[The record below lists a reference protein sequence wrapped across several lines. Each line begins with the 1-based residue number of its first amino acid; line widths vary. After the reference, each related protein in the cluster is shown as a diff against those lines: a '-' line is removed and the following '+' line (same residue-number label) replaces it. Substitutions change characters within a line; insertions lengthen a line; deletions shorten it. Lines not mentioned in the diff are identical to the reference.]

1 MKNVPK
7 RIAKS
12 VPKKVTPD
20 AKFEKIKQG
29 IIEDYK
35 KEYEKNIAYIL
46 KCTTVQKLWDSNLS
60 FSNKNEKLLVLLL
73 NCVNKF

>member
-1 MKNVPK
+1 MKKVTK
-7 RIAKS
+7 KIAKS

-29 IIEDYK
+29 ILEDYK
-35 KEYEKNIAYIL
+35 KEYEKNVAFVL

-60 FSNKNEKLLVLLL
+60 YSYKYEKLLE
-73 NCVNKF
+73 KMRDERY

>member
-35 KEYEKNIAYIL
+35 KEYEENVAFVL
-46 KCTTVQKLWDSNLS
+46 KCTTVDKLWDSNLS
-60 FSNKNEKLLVLLL
+60 YSYKYEKLLE
-73 NCVNKF
+73 KMRDERY